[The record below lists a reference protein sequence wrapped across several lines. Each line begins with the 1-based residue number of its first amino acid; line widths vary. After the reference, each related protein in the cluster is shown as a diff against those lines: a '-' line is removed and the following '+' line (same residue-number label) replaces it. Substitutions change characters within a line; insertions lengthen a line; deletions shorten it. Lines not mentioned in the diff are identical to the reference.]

1 MAPHSPRD
9 DSADRVELLDDQL
22 REIYGRVTYSHKAQ
36 EKQADILLTRHGLV
50 KLAQIILP
58 AISTAGFL
66 TALLGTG
73 WWGSMVGAGCSAI
86 LLALN
91 LYTKDYDLAKQARE
105 HQQAAARL
113 WYAREKYLSLI
124 IDLSNGSETVSNAK
138 AKRDV
143 LADELQVVYSDAP
156 RTSERAYKK
165 ARKSLRFNE
174 EMTFAANEVDAFLP
188 ERMRRA

>member
-36 EKQADILLTRHGLV
+36 EKQADILLMRHGLV

-58 AISTAGFL
+58 TISTAGFL

-73 WWGSMVGAGCSAI
+73 WWGSVVGAGCSAI

-143 LADELQVVYSDAP
+143 LVDELQVVYSDAP

-174 EMTFAANEVDAFLP
+174 EMTFAANEVDAFLL

>member
-50 KLAQIILP
+50 KLGQIILP
-58 AISTAGFL
+58 AISTVGFL

-73 WWGSMVGAGCSAI
+73 WWGSLVGAGCSAI

-143 LADELQVVYSDAP
+143 LVDELQVVYSDAP

-174 EMTFAANEVDAFLP
+174 EMTFATNEVDAFLP

>member
-73 WWGSMVGAGCSAI
+73 WWGSVVGAGCSAI

-143 LADELQVVYSDAP
+143 LVDELQVVYSDAP